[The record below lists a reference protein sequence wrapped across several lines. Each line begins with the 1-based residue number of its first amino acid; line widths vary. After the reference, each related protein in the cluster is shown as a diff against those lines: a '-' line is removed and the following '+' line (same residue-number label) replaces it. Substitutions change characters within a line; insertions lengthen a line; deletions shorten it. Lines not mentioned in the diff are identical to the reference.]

1 MPIALIT
8 PASDRRYHASMAAA
22 PIRVYIVED
31 DDETRERFAAALQA
45 DPRILLA
52 GTAANGSAALFALA
66 TVKPDVLLVDLGLPD
81 MEGREVIRFAAE
93 RLPGCETMVI
103 TVFGDEAH
111 VLASIEAGAKGYIL
125 KDSGHEQIVA
135 HVLELH
141 AGGSPISP
149 VIARRLL
156 LRLRRAEARSPNGA
170 GGAGLTARETEVLTL
185 ISRGMT
191 YAEIGAKLEISANTV
206 KSHVKSCYG
215 KLSVASG
222 AAAVRRAGEM
232 GLLGNRGGDDRS

>member
-1 MPIALIT
+1 MP
-8 PASDRRYHASMAAA
+8 AA
-22 PIRVYIVED
+22 PIRVYLVED
-31 DDETRERFAAALQA
+31 DDETRGRFDAALQA

-52 GTAANGSAALFALA
+52 GSAASGKAALFALA

-111 VLASIEAGAKGYIL
+111 VLSSIEAGAKGYIL
-125 KDSGHEQIVA
+125 KDSGGEAIVG
-135 HVLELH
+135 HVLELR

-156 LRLRRAEARSPNGA
+156 RRLRHDGTQPLSAA
-170 GGAGLTARETEVLTL
+170 GDAGLTTREIEVLTL

-191 YAEIGAKLEISANTV
+191 YAEIGTKLGISPNTV
-206 KSHVKSCYG
+206 KSHVKGCYG
-215 KLSVASG
+215 KLSVASA
-222 AAAVRRAGEM
+222 AAAVRRAGEI
-232 GLLGNRGGDDRS
+232 GLLRGGGSSGERT